1 MTRWDLLFDYPL
13 SILSY
18 PGGTRELYIATIAT
32 VVFEWRKRDKHS
44 HFVDSSFLIFVT
56 SLLGFALL
64 RQLILDQGHLV
75 DMLFAF
81 VLFLLVV
88 LVKWGVGNIAI
99 ASSVGVLLG
108 LVYRSP
114 ELMGYRIDVWFYII
128 ISLLVW
134 TYIWLG
140 SQKLKDN
147 RKGC

>member
-18 PGGTRELYIATIAT
+18 PGGTKELYIATIAT

-44 HFVDSSFLIFVT
+44 HC
-56 SLLGFALL
+56 LGFALL
-64 RQLILDQGHLV
+64 RQLILDQGHLL

-147 RKGC
+147 RKRC